1 MMWGNGR
8 QLDQTKIGKETINY
22 TYDADG
28 RRTGKS
34 GSAYYTDEY
43 LYYGTRL
50 STPIRSAVGYKHSL
64 TFIYDDAGQILGFY
78 YDINLNG

>member
-1 MMWGNGR
+1 MDRANVGG
-8 QLDQTKIGKETINY
+8 INLSY
-22 TYDADG
+22 TNHADG